1 MLISKGKRRKTVM
14 ESRMRRDR
22 GLNRFIVILRLHRHH
37 HLLGESRMA
46 HREQD
51 YLSLVETMQR
61 RLEKWL
67 AVL

>member
-1 MLISKGKRRKTVM
+1 M

-22 GLNRFIVILRLHRHH
+22 GWNRFIVILRLLLLLLLLLLHLFL
-37 HLLGESRMA
+37 LLGESRMA

-51 YLSLVETMQR
+51 YLSLVETMH
-61 RLEKWL
+61 RLEKWP

>member
-1 MLISKGKRRKTVM
+1 M

-22 GLNRFIVILRLHRHH
+22 GWNRFIVILRLLLLLLLHLFL
-37 HLLGESRMA
+37 LLGESRMA

-51 YLSLVETMQR
+51 YLSLVETMH
-61 RLEKWL
+61 RLEKWP